1 MTAQSD
7 TLYEVTYFPEFPPTW
22 SGALPFN
29 LGDDDVLATRI
40 TAGPDNRNRAGFA
53 ALSDGNKLEAQP
65 QFTNFS
71 KSVDRNVNGVAVGG
85 TDWGPANFNA
95 CRWTGPLNSRV
106 LELLAAQDDR
116 YSEATGVA
124 DSGRIVGWLRTG
136 GVGTPEHGWY
146 WEPGGQELRL
156 LSNQVPIPQ
165 SRALA
170 VSPNGSYV
178 GGYTVSGAV
187 NIPGYWDMTLSR
199 TYISVSGWDM
209 SRDGFVVAITDN
221 PLGQEA
227 PFLTGFAIG
236 SSTSPAQAFAH
247 DSNTGLTRFLPAGY
261 GEPADMN
268 NNRVIVG
275 NGPMPWVWLGSD
287 QPDGGAAIDF
297 GAFVVPGTPVSG
309 VVMSGVN
316 NSTGENDTM
325 QFGGAR
331 YTASSNSTFITTTSS
346 IWTRREPATFVVKT
360 GTFNFGQVTDAR
372 RPDATRLNI
381 ARSGGILPTPYK
393 VIAEFT
399 AQDVN
404 TVPNELWLRT
414 TARVNVGRGFQLN
427 LQFWDYQSEAWVN
440 GSVPTGDI
448 TTHYLTVDSRAPG
461 DLARFVQNG
470 QILARLQV
478 AEVGPVTGVW
488 SVDIEQAN
496 WMKR

>member
-1 MTAQSD
+1 M
-7 TLYEVTYFPEFPPTW
+7 
-22 SGALPFN
+22 
-29 LGDDDVLATRI
+29 
-40 TAGPDNRNRAGFA
+40 
-53 ALSDGNKLEAQP
+53 
-65 QFTNFS
+65 
-71 KSVDRNVNGVAVGG
+71 
-85 TDWGPANFNA
+85 
-95 CRWTGPLNSRV
+95 

-146 WEPGGQELRL
+146 WAPGGQELRL

-178 GGYTVSGAV
+178 GDYTVSGSV

-199 TYISVSGWDM
+199 TYVSVSGWDL

-275 NGPMPWVWLGSD
+275 NGHMPWVWLGSD

-309 VVMSGVN
+309 LVMSGVN
-316 NSTGENDTM
+316 GGIQANPTVN
-325 QFGGAR
+325 FGGAR
-331 YTASSNSTFITTTSS
+331 FIETENSTFLT
-346 IWTRREPATFVVKT
+346 EPSTVWSRIEPGTLTVST
-360 GTFNFGQVTDAR
+360 GTLNFGQVADVR
-372 RPDATRLNI
+372 RPDATRLNVT
-381 ARSGGILPTPYK
+381 RSGSILPTNFK

-399 AQDVN
+399 ASGVS
-404 TVPNELWLRT
+404 TVPQELWLRT
-414 TARVNVGRGFQLN
+414 TARVNVGGGFELN
-427 LQFWDYQSEAWVN
+427 LQFWDYQASDWVN
-440 GSVPTGDI
+440 GTVATGPLS
-448 TTHYLTVDSRAPG
+448 THYRSVDSKAIG
-461 DLARFVQNG
+461 DLARFVQG
-470 QILARLQV
+470 GLVRARLQV